1 MVGIPREIA
10 QELLRCSQFL
20 AFFKM
25 ATKYLAITFFF
36 SLVVIEPVHRHF
48 GKDYLPSSGNDTD
61 VESMLWSELYSKPT
75 FLLNSR
81 ADDEKEPKK
90 EPTPPSTGF
99 LWMYVAFVYFFSG
112 LAIYLI
118 ITETKRII
126 RIRQQYLGSQSTVT
140 DRTIRLSGIPVEL
153 RSEDKLKE
161 TIEQLEIGKVES
173 VTMCRDWKELDDL
186 MDRRMQVLRKLEE
199 AWAVHLG
206 SKNRSGAPNNSSRRS
221 ADRSG
226 EDEESQLL
234 PEDGTEQDNERSH
247 DQDRPTTRIWYGFL
261 KLQSQKIDAIDYYE
275 EKLRKLDEKIKL
287 VRKKGF
293 KPTPLAF
300 VTMDSPA
307 SCVGFLLSLDFD
319 SAKPLLANG
328 SSGNT

>member
-1 MVGIPREIA
+1 M
-10 QELLRCSQFL
+10 

-25 ATKYLAITFFF
+25 ATKFLAITFFF
-36 SLVVIEPVHRHF
+36 ALVVIEPVHRHY
-48 GKDYLPSSGNDTD
+48 GKDYIPSTGNDTD
-61 VESMLWSELYSKPT
+61 AESMLWSEFYTKPT
-75 FLLNSR
+75 LLLNSG
-81 ADDEKEPKK
+81 ASENKEANK
-90 EPTPPSTGF
+90 EPTSPSTDF

-112 LAIYLI
+112 LAMYLI
-118 ITETKRII
+118 VTETKRII
-126 RIRQQYLGSQSTVT
+126 RVRQHYLGSQSTVT

-161 TIEQLEIGKVES
+161 TIERLEIGKVDS
-173 VTMCRDWKELDDL
+173 LTICRDWKELDDL

-206 SKNRSGAPNNSSRRS
+206 SRNGSVAQNQNSSRS
-221 ADRSG
+221 SNHHG

-234 PEDGTEQDNERSH
+234 QEDGNAQTNRQPYA
-247 DQDRPTTRIWYGFL
+247 QDRPTTRIWYGFL
-261 KLQSQKIDAIDYYE
+261 KLQSQKIDAINYYE

-307 SCVGFLLSLDFD
+307 SCVGCFLFEV
-319 SAKPLLANG
+319 
-328 SSGNT
+328 

>member
-1 MVGIPREIA
+1 
-10 QELLRCSQFL
+10 
-20 AFFKM
+20 M
-25 ATKYLAITFFF
+25 ATKFLAVTFFF

-48 GKDYLPSSGNDTD
+48 GKDYVPSSGNDTD
-61 VESMLWSELYSKPT
+61 AESMLWSEFYTKPT

-81 ADDEKEPKK
+81 SGEEKEPKK
-90 EPTPPSTGF
+90 EPTPPSTDF
-99 LWMYVAFVYFFSG
+99 LWMYVAFVYFFTG

-118 ITETKRII
+118 IAETKRII

-140 DRTIRLSGIPVEL
+140 DRTIRLSGIPAEL

-173 VTMCRDWKELDDL
+173 VTICRDWKELDDL
-186 MDRRMQVLRKLEE
+186 MDRRMSVLRKLEE

-206 SKNRSGAPNNSSRRS
+206 SKNRSGSSNNSSRRS
-221 ADRSG
+221 DNRSG
-226 EDEESQLL
+226 EDEESQLIRDD
-234 PEDGTEQDNERSH
+234 ERDQDHERSN

-261 KLQSQKIDAIDYYE
+261 KLQSRKIDAIDYYE

-307 SCVGFLLSLDFD
+307 SCVGFHLILILALLKLC
-319 SAKPLLANG
+319 
-328 SSGNT
+328 

>member
-1 MVGIPREIA
+1 
-10 QELLRCSQFL
+10 
-20 AFFKM
+20 M
-25 ATKYLAITFFF
+25 ATKFLLVTFFF
-36 SLVVIEPVHRHF
+36 SLVVIAPIHGHY
-48 GKDYLPSSGNDTD
+48 GKDSPPSSGNDTN
-61 VESMLWSELYSKPT
+61 VENMLWSELYTKPA

-81 ADDEKEPKK
+81 AGDEKEPKK
-90 EPTPPSTGF
+90 EPEPPSTDF

-112 LAIYLI
+112 VAIYLI

-153 RSEDKLKE
+153 RLEDKLKE

-173 VTMCRDWKELDDL
+173 VTVCRDWKELDDL
-186 MDRRMQVLRKLEE
+186 MDRRTQVLRKLEE

-206 SKNRSGAPNNSSRRS
+206 SRNRSNAPNNSGRRS
-221 ADRSG
+221 NNHSG
-226 EDEESQLL
+226 DDEESQLL
-234 PEDGTEQDNERSH
+234 PEDETDQNQERSH

-307 SCVGFLLSLDFD
+307 SCVSFLSSLDSD
-319 SAKPLLANG
+319 DTKNLLANG
-328 SSGNT
+328 SSGNN

>member
-1 MVGIPREIA
+1 
-10 QELLRCSQFL
+10 
-20 AFFKM
+20 M
-25 ATKYLAITFFF
+25 ATKFLAITFFF
-36 SLVVIEPVHRHF
+36 SLVVIEPVHRHY

-61 VESMLWSELYSKPT
+61 SESMLWSEFYTKPT
-75 FLLNSR
+75 FLLHRR
-81 ADDEKEPKK
+81 AGEEKEPKT
-90 EPTPPSTGF
+90 EPTPPSTDF

-112 LAIYLI
+112 VALYLI

-126 RIRQQYLGSQSTVT
+126 RTRQGYLGSQSTVT

-153 RSEDKLKE
+153 RSEEKLKE

-173 VTMCRDWKELDDL
+173 VTVCKDWKELDDL

-206 SKNRSGAPNNSSRRS
+206 ARSRLSASSNSDRRSGNHVG
-221 ADRSG
+221 D
-226 EDEESQLL
+226 DEESQLL
-234 PEDGTEQDNERSH
+234 RADETEQNHEHSN

-307 SCVGFLLSLDFD
+307 SCVGFLLSL
-319 SAKPLLANG
+319 G
-328 SSGNT
+328 STMY

>member
-1 MVGIPREIA
+1 
-10 QELLRCSQFL
+10 
-20 AFFKM
+20 M
-25 ATKYLAITFFF
+25 ATKFLAVTFFF

-61 VESMLWSELYSKPT
+61 SESMLWPEFYTKPT

-81 ADDEKEPKK
+81 GEEEKEPKK

-112 LAIYLI
+112 LAMYLI

-126 RIRQQYLGSQSTVT
+126 RIRQQYLGSQSTIT
-140 DRTIRLSGIPVEL
+140 DRTIRLSGIPAEL

-173 VTMCRDWKELDDL
+173 VTVCRDWKELDDL
-186 MDRRMQVLRKLEE
+186 MDRRMSVLRKLEE

-206 SKNRSGAPNNSSRRS
+206 SKKRSGASNNSSRRS
-221 ADRSG
+221 DNPSG
-226 EDEESQLL
+226 DDEESQLL
-234 PEDGTEQDNERSH
+234 PEDERDQDHERSN

-307 SCVGFLLSLDFD
+307 ACVGFRSSLDFRFT
-319 SAKPLLANG
+319 KTLLANG